1 VIGQGLV
8 PVITGATTDFVF
20 TSPDDLR
27 WSIMV
32 LHIAFLPA
40 ALAVTWL
47 GWKPYRE
54 EVERLDAE
62 DAAAGHP
69 A

>member
-1 VIGQGLV
+1 MEKQRGSSSSRS
-8 PVITGATTDFVF
+8 AF
-20 TSPDDLR
+20 SMDLR
-27 WSIMV
+27 GLS
-32 LHIAFLPA
+32 
-40 ALAVTWL
+40 AVTWL